1 MSGNDTDYSAR
12 LHDYE
17 TGILHYLRTLE
28 SIQEH
33 LRLGSVKESQAEL
46 VAATA
51 DTFRR
56 FNSEFTTV
64 TPPESAGEFH
74 SRFTSAVGELE
85 KSFNLFM
92 TAPSQNWTLAFL
104 YSRRSFCR
112 ALYTLYDLRAQLP
125 TLSKYFVIEGEDA
138 AADSAPANQTAPGVR
153 VGFTH
158 RERNAERSD
167 YSLYVP
173 ENYTPNR
180 QWPLIVCLHGGYGAG
195 SEYIMTWLR
204 PARTRGYMLLSPK
217 SLGDTWSMTQN
228 SIDTHSV
235 IRMLGEV
242 ADQYAVDNSR
252 IYLTG
257 LSDGGI
263 FTYIMGLERHELFAG
278 LAPVAGALHM
288 AADPMLREGR
298 GKDVPI
304 FVIHGVHD
312 FIFPVA
318 FTRQTNQLL
327 SSLGYNL
334 KYEELPD
341 WGHALT
347 YSINERLVMPWI
359 ESLPPR
365 GK

>member
-1 MSGNDTDYSAR
+1 MTSNESDYSAR
-12 LHDYE
+12 LHAYE
-17 TGILHYLRTLE
+17 PGILHYLRTLE
-28 SIQEH
+28 SIQEN
-33 LRLGSVKESQAEL
+33 LRIGSVKESQAQL
-46 VAATA
+46 VEATA

-56 FNSEFTTV
+56 FNSDFATA
-64 TPPESAGEFH
+64 TPPESLREVHG
-74 SRFTSAVGELE
+74 RFISAVGELE
-85 KSFNLFM
+85 KSFNLFL
-92 TAPSQNWTLAFL
+92 TTPSQNWTLAFL

-112 ALYTLYDLRAQLP
+112 ALYTLYDLRTELP
-125 TLSKYFVIEGEDA
+125 TLSRYFAIDGEDA
-138 AADSAPANQTAPGVR
+138 VADSAPAGSTAPGVG

-173 ENYTPNR
+173 ENYTPER
-180 QWPLIVCLHGGYGAG
+180 QWPLIICLHGGYGAG

-204 PARTRGYMLLSPK
+204 PARTRGYILLSPK
-217 SLGDTWSMTQN
+217 SLGETWSMTLN
-228 SIDTHSV
+228 GIDTRSV
-235 IRMLGEV
+235 VRMLSEV
-242 ADQYAVDNSR
+242 ADQYSIDNSR

-263 FTYIMGLERHELFAG
+263 FTYIMGLERDELFAG

-298 GKDVPI
+298 GKGVPL

-312 FIFPVA
+312 FIFPVQ

-327 SSLGYNL
+327 TELGYNL

-347 YSINERLVMPWI
+347 YSINERLVMPWF
-359 ESLPPR
+359 ETLPPR

>member
-1 MSGNDTDYSAR
+1 MSSNNSGYADV
-12 LHDYE
+12 LHAYE
-17 TGILHYLRTLE
+17 TDILRYLRTLE
-28 SIQEH
+28 SIQEN
-33 LRLGSVKESQAEL
+33 LRLGSVKESQAQL
-46 VAATA
+46 VAATG

-56 FNSEFTTV
+56 FNAEFSGTQ
-64 TPPESAGEFH
+64 PPESIADFH
-74 SRFTSAVGELE
+74 TRFCTAVSELE

-92 TAPSQNWTLAFL
+92 TAPSPNWTLAFL
-104 YSRRSFCR
+104 YSRRSYCK
-112 ALYTLYDLRAQLP
+112 ALYMLYDLRPQLP
-125 TLSKYFVIEGEDA
+125 LLSQYFTIENQPAVADSVPPGSA
-138 AADSAPANQTAPGVR
+138 AAGAR

-158 RERNAERSD
+158 RERNADRSD

-173 ENYTPNR
+173 ENYSPDR
-180 QWPLIVCLHGGYGAG
+180 RWPLILCLHGGYGAG

-204 PARTRGYMLLSPK
+204 PARTRGYILLSPK
-217 SLGDTWSMTQN
+217 SLGDTWSMTMN
-228 SIDTHSV
+228 SIDTRS
-235 IRMLGEV
+235 IMRMLAEV
-242 ADQYAVDNSR
+242 ADEYAIDNSR

-298 GKDVPI
+298 GKEVPI

-327 SSLGYNL
+327 SELGYNL
-334 KYEELPD
+334 KYQELPD

-347 YSINERLVMPWI
+347 YGINETLVMPWI

-365 GK
+365 VS